1 MGFVT
6 HFDIAELT
14 ERFGLLYF
22 VETGTGQ
29 AESLTAVT
37 AQHPFRAYHSC
48 DWDEIMVRGSRYR
61 MQDDPRVTIAHARST
76 EFLEALLAWLP
87 RCSPI
92 LFWLDAHFPFTNQA
106 SGELILPLASELEI
120 ITRLRPDGR
129 DVIAIDDLA
138 IYADGPFREPLVEG
152 LRPWC
157 PTERGIGFVYE
168 AIGASHYIECHYDDG
183 GYILATPL
191 YGGPASASS
200 LPPSGQAR
208 PVAGEPSMAET
219 AAHAASNVGAVP
231 CEAAAGEAK

>member
-14 ERFGLLYF
+14 ERFGLEYF

-76 EFLEALLAWLP
+76 EFLEALLSWLP
-87 RCSPI
+87 RCSPV
-92 LFWLDAHFPFTNQA
+92 LFWLDAHFPWTNRPD
-106 SGELILPLASELEI
+106 SNLILPLAQELAI
-120 ITRLRPDGR
+120 IARMRPEGR

-138 IYADGPFREPLVEG
+138 IYADGPFHEPLVDE
-152 LRPWC
+152 LRQYC
-157 PTERGIGFVYE
+157 PAERGIGFIYE
-168 AIGASHYIECHYDDG
+168 AIGTTHYIECHYDDG

-191 YGGPASASS
+191 YDGPASALSAPES
-200 LPPSGQAR
+200 CQVR
-208 PVAGEPSMAET
+208 PVEDGLST
-219 AAHAASNVGAVP
+219 ADTASHAAPNVGALP
-231 CEAAAGEAK
+231 CMGADGGEK